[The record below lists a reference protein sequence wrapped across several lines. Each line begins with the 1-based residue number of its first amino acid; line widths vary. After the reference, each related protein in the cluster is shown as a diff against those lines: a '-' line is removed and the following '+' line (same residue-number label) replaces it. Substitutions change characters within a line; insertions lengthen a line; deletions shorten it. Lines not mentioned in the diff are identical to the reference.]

1 MPVRLSGFKTK
12 TNTLN
17 FSEDIVFVLLSDT
30 HPNEIRHPIEF
41 FKLKHH
47 KISEPP
53 LKLHR
58 STKQCHVE
66 PKKIRILEAKDLSQ
80 LKIFER
86 TNFLTDFFPRA
97 PTEVIFSIRGT
108 PHPFKKL
115 TPPFPMSRY

>member
-41 FKLKHH
+41 FELKHH

-80 LKIFER
+80 LKIF
-86 TNFLTDFFPRA
+86 
-97 PTEVIFSIRGT
+97 
-108 PHPFKKL
+108 
-115 TPPFPMSRY
+115 